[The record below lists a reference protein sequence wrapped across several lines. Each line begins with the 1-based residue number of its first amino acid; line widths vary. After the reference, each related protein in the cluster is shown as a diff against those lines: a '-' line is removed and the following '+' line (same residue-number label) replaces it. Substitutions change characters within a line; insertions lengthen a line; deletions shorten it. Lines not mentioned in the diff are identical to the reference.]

1 MPKTTRKEVSDTIGE
16 FIEAWRRERPDLNPA
31 PLGIL
36 GRVQRISARLIR
48 ATEELLEPTQIG
60 WEAFSLI
67 VSLRR
72 AGKPYSMRPTDIF
85 RQSLI
90 TSGAATNR
98 IDRVSKLG
106 LVRRVPDPNDRR
118 GILVELTPAGKA
130 LANCVIEM
138 QFAMPPT
145 QAPGAA
151 RSENAQ
157 FSTFS
162 HSAGPRRQRRQN
174 GAIDH
179 SRQVQAAPPS
189 AEHSCDRQAQSA
201 LPHIADT
208 FDDAPYGQGDPRTA

>member
-1 MPKTTRKEVSDTIGE
+1 MPKTTRKEASDTIGE

-130 LANCVIEM
+130 LANRVIEM
-138 QFAMPPT
+138 QFAMLEKQLSVLT
-145 QAPGAA
+145 
-151 RSENAQ
+151 RSEQAQ
-157 FSTFS
+157 LSTLLTKLLSSLEAADTISTFPE
-162 HSAGPRRQRRQN
+162 GKTKGRQRQ
-174 GAIDH
+174 
-179 SRQVQAAPPS
+179 PPS
-189 AEHSCDRQAQSA
+189 H
-201 LPHIADT
+201 
-208 FDDAPYGQGDPRTA
+208 TAS

>member
-1 MPKTTRKEVSDTIGE
+1 MRKASRGQVSDTIGE
-16 FIEAWRRERPDLNPA
+16 FIKAWRRERPDLDPS

-48 ATEELLEPTQIG
+48 ATEDLLQPVQIG

-72 AGKPYSMRPTDIF
+72 AGKPYAMRPTDIY

-90 TSGAATNR
+90 TSGAVTNR

-130 LANCVIEM
+130 LADRVIDM
-138 QFAMPPT
+138 QFAMLEERLSVLS
-145 QAPGAA
+145 
-151 RSENAQ
+151 RSERAQ
-157 FSTFS
+157 LSTLLAKLLFSLEATDAI
-162 HSAGPRRQRRQN
+162 SAKSPERSKWRQR
-174 GAIDH
+174 
-179 SRQVQAAPPS
+179 
-189 AEHSCDRQAQSA
+189 EA
-201 LPHIADT
+201 LPYSAS
-208 FDDAPYGQGDPRTA
+208 